1 MKYNIILSLY
11 KGYRLSNQKTLSLW
25 EHMLA
30 EIMQVETMQ
39 DEPPQSGTC
48 TGGRCFVVVNGDGVL
63 LDDNEQYA
71 HESGPCLQYNC
82 SVREG
87 REIK

>member
-1 MKYNIILSLY
+1 MKYILSLY

-48 TGGRCFVVVNGDGVL
+48 EGSRCFVVINGDGVL
-63 LDDNEQYA
+63 LDDNEQHA
-71 HESGPCLQYNC
+71 HESGPCLQYSC